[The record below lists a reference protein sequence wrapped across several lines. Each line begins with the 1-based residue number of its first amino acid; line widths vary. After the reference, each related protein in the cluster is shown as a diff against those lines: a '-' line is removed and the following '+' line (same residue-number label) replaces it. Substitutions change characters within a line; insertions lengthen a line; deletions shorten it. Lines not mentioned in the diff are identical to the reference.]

1 MTDLEVRAIAQEI
14 VNKAKAT
21 ARVDQGTLRRSIAFT
36 YVRGTVTFR
45 QMYYGDYNDNS
56 QLEEL
61 ARRYM
66 PRGIPYKVVL
76 TEFGGKTYET
86 GKTKQGRATNRV
98 VDNTINNST
107 SKNIK
112 ALIGLISK
120 KKKKEDGEEEK

>member
-21 ARVDQGTLRRSIAFT
+21 ARVDQGTLRRSIGFT

-45 QMYYGDYNDNS
+45 QIYYGDFGTNS
-56 QLEEL
+56 KLEEI

-76 TEFGGKTYET
+76 TEFGGKTYEV
-86 GKTKQGRATNRV
+86 GKTKQGRATNRI
-98 VDNTINNST
+98 VDRVINNST

-112 ALIGLISK
+112 ALITAIK
-120 KKKKEDGEEEK
+120 KKNKKEDEKEE

>member
-36 YVRGTVTFR
+36 YVRGLVTFR
-45 QMYYGDYNDNS
+45 QIYYGQYGDNS

-66 PRGIPYKVVL
+66 PSGIAYKVVL
-76 TEFGGKTYET
+76 TELGGNTYES
-86 GKTKQGRATNRV
+86 GKTKQGRATQRV
-98 VDNTINNST
+98 VKNTISRST
-107 SKNIK
+107 SKNVK
-112 ALIGLISK
+112 RLITQI
-120 KKKKEDGEEEK
+120 KKKEDGEAQE

>member
-36 YVRGTVTFR
+36 YVKGTVTFR
-45 QMYYGDYNDNS
+45 QIYYGDYNDNS

-61 ARRYM
+61 TRRYM

-76 TEFGGKTYET
+76 TEFGGKTYEV
-86 GKTKQGRATNRV
+86 GKTKQGRATNRIV
-98 VDNTINNST
+98 NNTLVNST

-112 ALIGLISK
+112 ALIGLIK
-120 KKKKEDGEEEK
+120 TRKKKEDDKEKE